1 MTEGPMTVPVTVEY
15 PLAMLMVSLTRGE
28 AGSPESSFFTP
39 KLAGS
44 EGTCDAKINQIENE
58 DEEAL

>member
-1 MTEGPMTVPVTVEY
+1 
-15 PLAMLMVSLTRGE
+15 MLMVSLTRGE

-44 EGTCDAKINQIENE
+44 EGTCHAKINQIENE